1 MQSGSFFPNS
11 WTRLYSKWANLS
23 IFQWLAKTEGDKQ
36 ICRDLKVT
44 GNNVEITD
52 RTDYRIKISTGD
64 VKNGGTQQVT
74 LRI

>member
-1 MQSGSFFPNS
+1 
-11 WTRLYSKWANLS
+11 
-23 IFQWLAKTEGDKQ
+23 LAKTEGDKQ